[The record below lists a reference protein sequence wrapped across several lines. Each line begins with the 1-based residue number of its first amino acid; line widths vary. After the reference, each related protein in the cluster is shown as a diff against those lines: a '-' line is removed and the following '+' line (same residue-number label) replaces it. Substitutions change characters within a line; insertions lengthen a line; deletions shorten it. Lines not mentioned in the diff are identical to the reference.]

1 MLNICESSQSQT
13 MPRIR
18 KKVADLKNRIADS
31 LIQVLD
37 GSELAML
44 ETPEEWGEPEDI
56 SQAVEIIRNALNRRK
71 SN

>member
-1 MLNICESSQSQT
+1 MLNICESSQSET

-18 KKVADLKNRIADS
+18 KQVADLKNRIADS

-37 GSELAML
+37 GSEKSLL

-56 SQAVEIIRNALNRRK
+56 SQAVKIIRNALERRK
-71 SN
+71 SS